1 MVITLA
7 DDIGLHSNATAS
19 VTKIRARVASLSPE
33 SPRRCSQ
40 CSCRWTVADQ
50 ERQVPIDR
58 IVIIMMNSAASV
70 DYGIIVAST
79 DIVIL

>member
-1 MVITLA
+1 VVITLA

-19 VTKIRARVASLSPE
+19 VTKIRAHVASLSL
-33 SPRRCSQ
+33 RRCSQ

-58 IVIIMMNSAASV
+58 IIIIMMNSAASV